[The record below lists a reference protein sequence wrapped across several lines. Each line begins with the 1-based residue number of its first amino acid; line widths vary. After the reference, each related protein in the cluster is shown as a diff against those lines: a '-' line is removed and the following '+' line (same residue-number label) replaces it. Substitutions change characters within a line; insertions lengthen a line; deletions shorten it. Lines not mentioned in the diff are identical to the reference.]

1 MFSQPIAKEILDKWT
16 EYLYMKLLLTSENDE
31 DKVYSLLE

>member
-1 MFSQPIAKEILDKWT
+1 MILD

-31 DKVYSLLE
+31 DEVYSLLEWDFEQ